1 MHLVIKL
8 IEKGPCTTFFCQ
20 RLKNSW
26 ISFEK
31 QEIMNAWILKIN
43 NLRLDRKKF
52 TRRIPIFYLEKKEE
66 DILILEKG
74 KKNCIRGP
82 DDWPLTNP
90 TRLN

>member
-8 IEKGPCTTFFCQ
+8 IEKGPCTTHFSA
-20 RLKNSW
+20 KIESW

-52 TRRIPIFYLEKKEE
+52 IRRIPIFYLEKK
-66 DILILEKG
+66 
-74 KKNCIRGP
+74 KKIS
-82 DDWPLTNP
+82 
-90 TRLN
+90 